1 MASQAPSQGEVGLQ
15 FHEVLPRN
23 GQVYQEDIPTTVLC
37 KPKLMPLKSVTLER
51 LEKMQRDAQETVKEQ
66 EKMMANGGPRDPFA
80 PPGGL

>member
-1 MASQAPSQGEVGLQ
+1 SETGLQ

-23 GQVYQEDIPTTVLC
+23 GQVYQEDLPTTVLC

-66 EKMMANGGPRDPFA
+66 E
-80 PPGGL
+80 